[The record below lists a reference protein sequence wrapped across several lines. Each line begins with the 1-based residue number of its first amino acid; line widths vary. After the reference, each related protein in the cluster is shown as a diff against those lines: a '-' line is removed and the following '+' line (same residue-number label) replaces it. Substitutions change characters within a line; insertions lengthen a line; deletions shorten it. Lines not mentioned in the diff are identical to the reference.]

1 MLDDAKVEMFKEGGD
16 ASEEAD
22 ALDVGSFGLIE
33 EGLDEEA
40 AGAFSFALG
49 LDNDGP
55 YLCEVL
61 AVDVKCGTAD
71 ELTGAAFDDG
81 EGSDVGLDFRVGPGE
96 EGPIVGEAV
105 D

>member
-1 MLDDAKVEMFKEGGD
+1 MLDDAKVKMFEEGGD

-40 AGAFSFALG
+40 AGPFSFAVG
-49 LDNDGP
+49 PDNDGAD
-55 YLCEVL
+55 LCEVL
-61 AVDVKCGTAD
+61 AVDVKRGTAD
-71 ELTGAAFDDG
+71 ELTGAVFDDG

>member
-40 AGAFSFALG
+40 AGAFSFAVG
-49 LDNDGP
+49 PDNDGAD
-55 YLCEVL
+55 LCEVL
-61 AVDVKCGTAD
+61 AVDVKRGTAD
-71 ELTGAAFDDG
+71 ELTGAVFDDG
-81 EGSDVGLDFRVGPGE
+81 EGSDVGLDFGVGPGE